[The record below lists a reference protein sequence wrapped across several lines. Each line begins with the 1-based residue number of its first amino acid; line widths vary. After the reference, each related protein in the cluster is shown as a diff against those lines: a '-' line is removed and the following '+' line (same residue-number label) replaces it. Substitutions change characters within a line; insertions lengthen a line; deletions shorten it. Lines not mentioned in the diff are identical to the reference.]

1 MDNNIVKKELKS
13 LKKEDKLLNFVRN
26 INQYNFI
33 QCDYKK
39 LKPFTYT
46 IVLKNT
52 KVITNIKCK
61 GTDSFINLKR
71 GDYVL
76 CGPQNEKYG
85 LPLEKVLDTYDL
97 NEIQNKKL
105 VRKGYKLTKKNTKNK
120 TNVNIIASWGS
131 EQKLKVGDYIMLEN
145 DNKNYYGIDKNA
157 FKKTYK
163 LSKKN

>member
-13 LKKEDKLLNFVRN
+13 LKKENKLLTFVRN

-46 IVLKNT
+46 IVIKNT

-61 GTDSFINLKR
+61 GKESFINLKR

-76 CGPQNEKYG
+76 CGPKNEKIWI
-85 LPLEKVLDTYDL
+85 TF
-97 NEIQNKKL
+97 
-105 VRKGYKLTKKNTKNK
+105 RKSIRYL
-120 TNVNIIASWGS
+120 
-131 EQKLKVGDYIMLEN
+131 
-145 DNKNYYGIDKNA
+145 
-157 FKKTYK
+157 
-163 LSKKN
+163 